1 MAEAERMKRG
11 LVVAAAAAVLAAG
24 AAIWFAKDRSPV
36 VVQPGQPLPDGE
48 TVHLQ
53 FPADENGDAETW
65 VVTKR
70 ETTREESVKELVGS
84 QELPAPDAAG
94 KDHTPDESA
103 RVLESQARDAWRG
116 GDLERAQD
124 LYAKAVEADPDDWV
138 PHAHYGRL
146 LAIQRED
153 ARARPLLERAA
164 ALSPEDPQRWLDLQT
179 FYERTQE
186 ISLASE
192 ARQRASALAQ
202 GQPIV
207 QDWAGFWTIAGSEE
221 IP

>member
-1 MAEAERMKRG
+1 MKRG
-11 LVVAAAAAVLAAG
+11 LVGAAAVAALAAAG
-24 AAIWFAKDRSPV
+24 AATWFARDRGPV
-36 VVQPGQPLPDGE
+36 VVKAGEPLPDGE
-48 TVHLQ
+48 TVQLQ

-84 QELPAPDAAG
+84 QELPAPDAAS
-94 KDHTPDESA
+94 KDHTPDDSA
-103 RVLESQARDAWRG
+103 RALEGQARDAWRG

-138 PHAHYGRL
+138 PHANYGRL
-146 LAIQRED
+146 LAIQRDD

-164 ALSPEDPQRWLDLQT
+164 ALSPDDPQRWLDLQT
-179 FYERTQE
+179 LYEHMQE
-186 ISLASE
+186 RSLASA
-192 ARQRASALAQ
+192 ARQRASSLAK